1 MLILKRR
8 ILTLSLCFAITGCA
22 SIVSKSDKLVTITSN
37 PTGANFVV
45 KKANGLSMTSGITP
59 ATITLGSSDG
69 YFRPAKYIV
78 EYTRK
83 GVTQSVPLS
92 ATINGWY
99 AGNLLFGGLI
109 GLLIVD
115 PATGAMWKLND
126 TVIANFNQTS
136 EITHGGKTL
145 KIVNID
151 QVPIALRGQLVA
163 IK

>member
-69 YFRPAKYIV
+69 YFRPPNTSLNILEKESLNQFHYQLLSMDGMLEI
-78 EYTRK
+78 YC
-83 GVTQSVPLS
+83 SVD
-92 ATINGWY
+92 
-99 AGNLLFGGLI
+99 LL
-109 GLLIVD
+109 D
-115 PATGAMWKLND
+115 C
-126 TVIANFNQTS
+126 
-136 EITHGGKTL
+136 
-145 KIVNID
+145 
-151 QVPIALRGQLVA
+151 
-163 IK
+163 